1 MLRPLGAVAII
12 VGIVIGA
19 GIFKTPSMVAS
30 VTGDIGWLVLIWCAG
45 AIISLAGALCY
56 AELSTAYPHAGGDY
70 HFLSLAYG
78 KNISFLY
85 AWAKAMVINTG
96 SVALLAFVFGDYMSK
111 VIPLGDGSSVI
122 WAAGIIVTL
131 TLINIIGLHISSH
144 LQSVLTGLEVTGLV
158 VIILAGFFFT
168 GPVGPQPD
176 AFSATPPIGLM
187 GLALVFVLL
196 TFGGWNEAAYIS
208 SEVKGGV
215 KTIVPVIIASLL
227 LITVIYLLV
236 NLALLSGLGIKG
248 LADSKAPGADLLKAA
263 FGPLGEKAIGVFV
276 AVATLTSINAT
287 LIVGARANYALGK
300 DWPTLR
306 FLGSWQAHRGSPT
319 AAYVSQGAISLALVA
334 FGALQTSGF
343 ESMVEFTAPVFWS
356 FLCLVGIAV
365 FVLRVRDRGAHRPFR
380 IPLYPLTP
388 IVFTTSCGYL
398 AYSSVTYA
406 QSKGALHISLGVM
419 LFGVAALVIMML
431 GARGARASS
440 DQT

>member
-1 MLRPLGAVAII
+1 
-12 VGIVIGA
+12 
-19 GIFKTPSMVAS
+19 
-30 VTGDIGWLVLIWCAG
+30 
-45 AIISLAGALCY
+45 
-56 AELSTAYPHAGGDY
+56 
-70 HFLSLAYG
+70 
-78 KNISFLY
+78 
-85 AWAKAMVINTG
+85 
-96 SVALLAFVFGDYMSK
+96 
-111 VIPLGDGSSVI
+111 
-122 WAAGIIVTL
+122 
-131 TLINIIGLHISSH
+131 
-144 LQSVLTGLEVTGLV
+144 
-158 VIILAGFFFT
+158 
-168 GPVGPQPD
+168 
-176 AFSATPPIGLM
+176 
-187 GLALVFVLL
+187 
-196 TFGGWNEAAYIS
+196 
-208 SEVKGGV
+208 V

-300 DWPTLR
+300 DWPTLK